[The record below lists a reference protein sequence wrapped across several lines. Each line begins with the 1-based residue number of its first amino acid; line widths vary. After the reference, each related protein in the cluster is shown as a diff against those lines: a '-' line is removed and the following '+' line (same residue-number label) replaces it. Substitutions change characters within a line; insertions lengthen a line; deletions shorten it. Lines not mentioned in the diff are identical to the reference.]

1 MYQTAPH
8 VSLQYGADP
17 FLTAC
22 TSTAP
27 TRDNVAHVRSLAS
40 LLRLALDAGDLNPL
54 QQYVAALRDR
64 CADLA
69 DLIAAA
75 QYEVTETLMQLP
87 VRKLHDAVRHLANI
101 VRQITPVAPFSL
113 HSQEFAA
120 RLSAV

>member
-1 MYQTAPH
+1 M
-8 VSLQYGADP
+8 
-17 FLTAC
+17 
-22 TSTAP
+22 
-27 TRDNVAHVRSLAS
+27 
-40 LLRLALDAGDLNPL
+40 RLALDAGDVNPL

-101 VRQITPVAPFSL
+101 VRQITPVTPFSA

-120 RLSAV
+120 RLAAC